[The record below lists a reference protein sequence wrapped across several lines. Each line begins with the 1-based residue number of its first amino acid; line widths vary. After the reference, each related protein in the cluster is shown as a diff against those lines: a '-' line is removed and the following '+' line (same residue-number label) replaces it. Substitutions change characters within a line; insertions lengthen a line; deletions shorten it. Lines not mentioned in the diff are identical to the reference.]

1 MKEARERV
9 WHGYNV
15 NDSSNV
21 SAIMWAKTGM
31 YVTFRGGATYL
42 YKGVSRQRAVA
53 CARANSVGNYIN
65 HKIKPNFEVVRIS

>member
-1 MKEARERV
+1 MEGRDKV

-21 SAIMWAKTGM
+21 SAIMWTKDGM
-31 YVTFRGGATYL
+31 IVTFKSGSAYL

-53 CARANSVGNYIN
+53 CALATSVGRYIN
-65 HKIKPNFEVVRIS
+65 KVIKPNFEVMPL